1 MKAHAAHRGPPPD
14 VDEGDARDLAAL
26 LRRELR
32 PTPGRLG
39 DSVRIVVVVLAVV
52 AILETFR
59 IPEIAVSAY
68 IVLFLS
74 GREAASTVRTA
85 LAAGMA
91 VVLAI
96 LTAIAVFMLSL
107 SEPALRIPL
116 VAVTTFGAMFLAR
129 AATLGPVFFVAGFV
143 IAYGLTLGDEV
154 LGLALQPA
162 TVGNAPQFEVPEIFF
177 VPPEDALVRFLL
189 WFSLT
194 IVVPVVLLIAAN
206 LLTGRDPAVL
216 LRRALT
222 ERLATATRF
231 CAGERGAERQLEA
244 QGFEGTAQL
253 HKLHDLAG
261 FLRRGK
267 RRVPWGVSLIDHIGR
282 LGLLLLTWL
291 RVEGDNRQPL
301 VPAAGACRR
310 AKQALQDGKAPSI
323 EPVAITA
330 TGAARPLADA
340 ITGTLRAIYETVAAK
355 PGTASPKDR
364 EAAERGAHDATEAPR
379 RLLAADAFSNP
390 EHVRFALKVTLAVM
404 ICYFVMSMTD
414 WPGIHTCV
422 ITAFFVALGTVGD
435 TLHKAT
441 LRFVGCLIGAGLGL
455 GAILLLMPLMT
466 ELGDLLLLLA
476 PVTLLAAWVACGSER
491 VAYAGLQIG
500 LAFYLVVLQGYGPTI
515 SMYTARDRTIGILFG
530 NIVISVIFTTIWPVS
545 VANVVRTN
553 LARALEQLAVLV
565 GLGARADVEISQ
577 TARSAGET
585 AFGQAIAQ
593 ARAVLVNDPFET
605 SEVRRAVRRRPID
618 VALVEEVG
626 RLFIPILAILD
637 LYADPD
643 WRELSEPMR
652 DAIRAHRQAQAAWF
666 RQAAAWVRSGEGA
679 DAVAVGLPEPPA
691 ISGPGDHLTA
701 LTTWYRLLHQDIR
714 KILDEVGP
722 QPQPVTARSVG
733 DALHAAG

>member
-1 MKAHAAHRGPPPD
+1 MKAHDAHRGAPD
-14 VDEGDARDLAAL
+14 VDGGDARDLAAL

-85 LAAGMA
+85 LAAGIA

-96 LTAIAVFMLSL
+96 FTAIGVFMLSL

-116 VAVTTFGAMFLAR
+116 MAVMTFGAMFLAR

-162 TVGNAPQFEVPEIFF
+162 TVGNASQFELPEIFF
-177 VPPEDALVRFLL
+177 IPPEDALVRFLL
-189 WFSLT
+189 WFSLAV
-194 IVVPVVLLIAAN
+194 VVPVVLLIAAN
-206 LLTGRDPAVL
+206 LLTGRDPALL

-231 CAGERGAERQLEA
+231 CAGKSGADHVLEA
-244 QGFEGTAQL
+244 QAFEGTAQL
-253 HKLHDLAG
+253 RKLYDLAG

-267 RRVPWGVSLIDHIGR
+267 RRPVWSPSLITDIAQ
-282 LGLLLLTWL
+282 LGLLLLSWL
-291 RVEGDNRQPL
+291 RVEGDARDAL
-301 VPAAGACRR
+301 LPASSACCEAER
-310 AKQALQDGKAPSI
+310 ALQNGEAPSA
-323 EPVAITA
+323 EPVTITA

-340 ITGTLRAIYETVAAK
+340 ISRRLRAIRETLAG
-355 PGTASPKDR
+355 P
-364 EAAERGAHDATEAPR
+364 AAERGAHDVTEAPR
-379 RLLAADAFSNP
+379 QLLAADAFSNP
-390 EHVRFALKVTLAVM
+390 DYVRFALKVTLAVM
-404 ICYFVMSMTD
+404 VCYFVMSMTD

-422 ITAFFVALGTVGD
+422 ITCFFVALGTVGD
-435 TLHKAT
+435 TLHKVT

-476 PVTLLAAWVACGSER
+476 PVTLLAAWIGYGSER

-515 SMYTARDRTIGILFG
+515 DMYTARDRTIGILFG
-530 NIVISVIFTTIWPVS
+530 NIVIFVIFTTIWPVS

-577 TARSAGET
+577 AARSAAET
-585 AFGQAIAQ
+585 AFGQAIGQ

-605 SEVRRAVRRRPID
+605 REVRHAVGRRSID
-618 VALVEEVG
+618 ATVVEQVG
-626 RLFIPILAILD
+626 RLFIPVSAILD
-637 LYADPD
+637 LCADPAGLD
-643 WRELSEPMR
+643 LPQPTH
-652 DAIRAHRQAQAAWF
+652 DALRVYNQALAAWF
-666 RQAAAWVRSGEGA
+666 RQAASWTRSGERA
-679 DAVAVGLPEPPA
+679 DAVSAGLPEPPA

-701 LTTWYRLLHQDIR
+701 LATWYRLLHEDIR

-722 QPQPVTARSVG
+722 QPQPVIAPSVG
-733 DALHAAG
+733 DALHVVG